1 MDGDLSGQMAAD
13 LNQGLT
19 GRAESRIEPSGA
31 PFMSRTT
38 ARLATVALLLAG
50 LAAPAVADPAAVS
63 PAAAQAVRQPATE
76 EVRAAYDR
84 ADPLSRQIFW
94 TDQAEID
101 PMDPVAGVKAAQAL
115 RELGRF
121 DQAAEMAGKVLLV
134 QPTNVEA
141 MLEAGRA
148 HIARG
153 QAFYGIAA
161 LEGARNAR
169 PGDWRAWSLLGAA
182 YEQVRRPDDARAA
195 WAQALVLSPD
205 NPDVLSNLAMSA
217 MTRGDAAGAEPLL
230 RRAVSQPGASLKVR
244 LNLAMV
250 LGLTGNM
257 AEAEQILRRDLPPEA
272 ADRNLAWLRERVGG
286 SGVEVARTWGSL
298 QGG

>member
-1 MDGDLSGQMAAD
+1 
-13 LNQGLT
+13 
-19 GRAESRIEPSGA
+19 
-31 PFMSRTT
+31 MSRTT
-38 ARLATVALLLAG
+38 ARIATVALLLAG
-50 LAAPAVADPAAVS
+50 LAAPALAGTQAAPS
-63 PAAAQAVRQPATE
+63 APTSARQPANA

-94 TDQAEID
+94 SDQAEID
-101 PMDPVAGVKAAQAL
+101 PMDPIAGVKAAQAL

-134 QPTNVEA
+134 QPANVEA

-169 PGDWRAWSLLGAA
+169 PGDWRASSLLGAA

-205 NPDVLSNLAMSA
+205 NPDVLSNIAMSA

-230 RRAVSQPGASLKVR
+230 RRAVAQPGASLKVR

-257 AEAEQILRRDLPPEA
+257 AEAEQMLRRDLPPEA
-272 ADRNLAWLRERVGG
+272 ADRNLSWLRERAGG
-286 SGVEVARTWGSL
+286 AGVDQVRTWGSL

>member
-1 MDGDLSGQMAAD
+1 
-13 LNQGLT
+13 
-19 GRAESRIEPSGA
+19 
-31 PFMSRTT
+31 MSRTT
-38 ARLATVALLLAG
+38 ARIATIALLLGG
-50 LAAPAVADPAAVS
+50 LATPALAQAQAAPPAAPS
-63 PAAAQAVRQPATE
+63 VRQPATA

-84 ADPLSRQIFW
+84 ADALSRQIFW

-121 DQAAEMAGKVLLV
+121 DQAAEMAGKVLMV
-134 QPTNVEA
+134 QPANIEA

-161 LEGARNAR
+161 LEAARTAQ
-169 PGDWRAWSLLGAA
+169 PADWRAWSLLGAA
-182 YEQVRRPDDARAA
+182 YDQVRRPDDARAA
-195 WAQALVLSPD
+195 WAQALALSPD
-205 NPDVLSNLAMSA
+205 NPAVLSNMAMSA
-217 MTRGDAAGAEPLL
+217 MTRGDAATAEPLL
-230 RRAVSQPGASLKVR
+230 RRAVAQPGASLKVR

-257 AEAEQILRRDLPPEA
+257 AEAEQMLRRDLPPEA
-272 ADRNLAWLRERVGG
+272 ADRNLAWLRERAGG
-286 SGVEVARTWGSL
+286 TGVDQARTWGSL

>member
-1 MDGDLSGQMAAD
+1 
-13 LNQGLT
+13 
-19 GRAESRIEPSGA
+19 
-31 PFMSRTT
+31 MSRTT
-38 ARLATVALLLAG
+38 ARIATIGLLLAG
-50 LAAPAVADPAAVS
+50 LATPALADPVTAPPTQAPAA
-63 PAAAQAVRQPATE
+63 RQPATA

-84 ADPLSRQIFW
+84 TDALSRQIFW
-94 TDQAEID
+94 TEQAEIN

-121 DQAAEMAGKVLLV
+121 DQAAEMAGKVLVV

-169 PGDWRAWSLLGAA
+169 PDDWRAWSLLGAA
-182 YEQVRRPDDARAA
+182 YEQVRRADDARAA
-195 WAQALVLSPD
+195 WAQALALSPD
-205 NPDVLSNLAMSA
+205 NPDVLTNMAISA
-217 MTRGDAAGAEPLL
+217 MIRGDAAGAEPLL
-230 RRAVSQPGASLKVR
+230 RRAAAQPGASLKVR

-250 LGLTGNM
+250 LGLTGNLG
-257 AEAEQILRRDLPPEA
+257 EAEQILRRDLPPEA
-272 ADRNLAWLRERVGG
+272 ADRNLAWLRERAGGVGV
-286 SGVEVARTWGSL
+286 GVDQARTWGSL

>member
-1 MDGDLSGQMAAD
+1 
-13 LNQGLT
+13 
-19 GRAESRIEPSGA
+19 
-31 PFMSRTT
+31 MSRTT
-38 ARLATVALLLAG
+38 ACIATIALLLG
-50 LAAPAVADPAAVS
+50 AAAT
-63 PAAAQAVRQPATE
+63 PAAAVTGAVQAAQTRQPATA

-84 ADPLSRQIFW
+84 ADALSRQIFW
-94 TDQAEID
+94 TDQAEIN

-169 PGDWRAWSLLGAA
+169 PGDWRAWSLLGTA

-195 WAQALVLSPD
+195 WAQALAISPD
-205 NPDVLSNLAMSA
+205 NPDVLTNMAISA
-217 MTRGDAAGAEPLL
+217 MTRGDTGTAEPLL
-230 RRAVSQPGASLKVR
+230 RRAAAQPGASLKVR

-250 LGLTGNM
+250 LGLTGHM
-257 AEAEQILRRDLPPEA
+257 AEAEQMLRRDLPPDA
-272 ADRNLAWLRERVGG
+272 ADRNLQWLRERSSNGA
-286 SGVEVARTWGSL
+286 GVDQARTWGSL

>member
-1 MDGDLSGQMAAD
+1 
-13 LNQGLT
+13 
-19 GRAESRIEPSGA
+19 
-31 PFMSRTT
+31 MSRTT
-38 ARLATVALLLAG
+38 ARIATIGLLLAG
-50 LAAPAVADPAAVS
+50 LASPAFAQTPAA
-63 PAAAQAVRQPATE
+63 PAAAPAGRQAAAAD
-76 EVRAAYDR
+76 VRAAYDR
-84 ADPLSRQIFW
+84 ADPLARQIFW

-115 RELGRF
+115 RELGQF
-121 DQAAEMAGKVLLV
+121 DQAAEMAGKVLLM

-169 PGDWRAWSLLGAA
+169 PDDWRAWSLLGAA
-182 YEQVRRPDDARAA
+182 YEQVRRADDARAA
-195 WAQALVLSPD
+195 WAQALALSPE
-205 NPDVLSNLAMSA
+205 NPDVLSNMAISA
-217 MTRGDAAGAEPLL
+217 MTRGDTAGAEPLL
-230 RRAVSQPGASLKVR
+230 RRAAAQPGASLKVR

-250 LGLTGNM
+250 LGLTGNL

-272 ADRNLAWLRERVGG
+272 ADRNLAWLRERTGG
-286 SGVEVARTWGSL
+286 TGVDQARTWGSL

>member
-1 MDGDLSGQMAAD
+1 
-13 LNQGLT
+13 
-19 GRAESRIEPSGA
+19 
-31 PFMSRTT
+31 MSRTT
-38 ARLATVALLLAG
+38 ARIATIGLLLAG
-50 LAAPAVADPAAVS
+50 MASPAFAATQAAPAPASAGRQ
-63 PAAAQAVRQPATE
+63 PAAAD
-76 EVRAAYDR
+76 VRAAYDR
-84 ADPLSRQIFW
+84 ADPLARQIFW
-94 TDQAEID
+94 TDQAEIN

-134 QPTNVEA
+134 QPANVEA

-153 QAFYGIAA
+153 QAFYGIAS
-161 LEGARNAR
+161 LEAARNAR
-169 PGDWRAWSLLGAA
+169 PADWRAWSLLGAA

-195 WAQALVLSPD
+195 WTQALVLSPD
-205 NPDVLSNLAMSA
+205 NPDVLSNMAISA

-230 RRAVSQPGASLKVR
+230 RRAAAQPGASLKVR

-272 ADRNLAWLRERVGG
+272 ADRNLAWLRERAGG
-286 SGVEVARTWGSL
+286 TGVDQARTWGSL

>member
-1 MDGDLSGQMAAD
+1 
-13 LNQGLT
+13 
-19 GRAESRIEPSGA
+19 
-31 PFMSRTT
+31 MSRTT
-38 ARLATVALLLAG
+38 ACIATIALLLG
-50 LAAPAVADPAAVS
+50 AAAT
-63 PAAAQAVRQPATE
+63 PAAAATGAPQAAQTRQSATA

-84 ADPLSRQIFW
+84 ADALSRQIFW
-94 TDQAEID
+94 TDQADID

-121 DQAAEMAGKVLLV
+121 DKAAEMAGKVLVV
-134 QPTNVEA
+134 QPSNVEA

-205 NPDVLSNLAMSA
+205 NPDVLTNMAISA
-217 MTRGDAAGAEPLL
+217 VTRGDTNSAEPLL
-230 RRAVSQPGASLKVR
+230 RRAVAQPGASLKVR

-257 AEAEQILRRDLPPEA
+257 AEAEQMLRRDLPPDA
-272 ADRNLAWLRERVGG
+272 ADRNLQWLRERSSSG
-286 SGVEVARTWGSL
+286 SAVDQARTWGSL

>member
-1 MDGDLSGQMAAD
+1 
-13 LNQGLT
+13 
-19 GRAESRIEPSGA
+19 
-31 PFMSRTT
+31 MSRTT
-38 ARLATVALLLAG
+38 ARIATIGLLLAG
-50 LAAPAVADPAAVS
+50 LATPAVADPVAA
-63 PAAAQAVRQPATE
+63 PPAQAARQPATA

-84 ADPLSRQIFW
+84 ADALSRQIFW

-101 PMDPVAGVKAAQAL
+101 PMDPVAGVRAAQAL

-134 QPTNVEA
+134 QPANVEA
-141 MLEAGRA
+141 MLEVGRA

-182 YEQVRRPDDARAA
+182 YEQVRRADDARAA

-205 NPDVLSNLAMSA
+205 NPDVLSNMAMSA
-217 MTRGDAAGAEPLL
+217 MTRGDTAGAEPLL
-230 RRAVSQPGASLKVR
+230 RRAAAQPGASLKVR

-257 AEAEQILRRDLPPEA
+257 AEAEQMLRRDLPPEA
-272 ADRNLAWLRERVGG
+272 ADRNLSWLRERAG
-286 SGVEVARTWGSL
+286 STGVDQARTWGSL

>member
-1 MDGDLSGQMAAD
+1 
-13 LNQGLT
+13 
-19 GRAESRIEPSGA
+19 
-31 PFMSRTT
+31 MSRTT
-38 ARLATVALLLAG
+38 ARIATIGLLLAG
-50 LAAPAVADPAAVS
+50 LALPALAQTPAA
-63 PAAAQAVRQPATE
+63 PAAAPAGRQAAAAD
-76 EVRAAYDR
+76 VRAAYDR
-84 ADPLSRQIFW
+84 ADPLARQIFW
-94 TDQAEID
+94 SDQAEID

-121 DQAAEMAGKVLLV
+121 DQAAEMAGKVLLM

-169 PGDWRAWSLLGAA
+169 PDDWRAWSLLGAA
-182 YEQVRRPDDARAA
+182 YEQVRRADDARAA
-195 WAQALVLSPD
+195 WAQALALSPD
-205 NPDVLSNLAMSA
+205 NPDVLSNMAISA
-217 MTRGDAAGAEPLL
+217 MTRGDTAGAEPLL
-230 RRAVSQPGASLKVR
+230 RRAAAQPGASLKVR

-250 LGLTGNM
+250 LGLTGNL

-272 ADRNLAWLRERVGG
+272 ADRNLAWLRERTGG
-286 SGVEVARTWGSL
+286 TGVDQARTWGSL